1 MPHKSIEE
9 MDRTELIGM
18 VHALQKQVED
28 LASPERARLYQLG
41 RLADRARD
49 KTSPDPAVRPP
60 LWKRLAPRLRPGT
73 MS

>member
-18 VHALQKQVED
+18 VLALQRQVED

-41 RLADRARD
+41 RLADRARE
-49 KTSPDPAVRPP
+49 KTSPDTAARAP
-60 LWKRLAPRLRPGT
+60 LWKRLAPRLRHAPRA
-73 MS
+73 